1 MKVLIIGGGGRE
13 HALAWKCAQSPRVDE
28 VLVAPGNAG
37 TALEP
42 KVRNVGIEADDIDA
56 LLKLAARE
64 DVGLTIVGPEGP
76 LVAGIVDRFAA
87 AGRACF
93 GPSRAAARLEGS
105 KAFTKEFLERH
116 RIPTASY
123 AAFDKDSFDPAY
135 IRAQRLPLV
144 VKADGLAAGKGVLI
158 CETHEAAIEAATAML
173 GGSFGSAG
181 HTVVIEEFLHGEEVS
196 FIVIASDQTV
206 LPLATSQDHK
216 RRDDGDR
223 GPNTGGMGA
232 YSPAPIVT
240 PALHARIMREV
251 IEPTLRGLRAD
262 GNPYLGFLYAG
273 LMIAADGTPNVLE
286 FNCRFGDP
294 ETQPILMRLQSDLV
308 DLCEA
313 ALAGAGALD
322 RVDVRWDP
330 RAALG
335 VVMAAGGYPEAYRKG
350 DPISGLDAAARLPG
364 KVFHAGTG
372 MQAGTGTHTGAGA
385 HAAQIVTTGGRVLC
399 AVGLGE
405 SVAAAQTQAYELVHA
420 IHWNLVQYRRDIGYR
435 AIEREARKPAS
446 LG

>member
-1 MKVLIIGGGGRE
+1 MKILIVGGGGRE
-13 HALAWKCAQSPRVDE
+13 HALAWKCAQSPRVRE
-28 VLVAPGNAG
+28 VFVAPGNAG

-42 KVRNVGIEADDIDA
+42 KVRNAGIPADDIDA
-56 LLKLAARE
+56 LLQFAERE
-64 DVGLTIVGPEGP
+64 DIGLTIVGPEGP
-76 LVAGIVDRFAA
+76 LVAGIVDRFNAA
-87 AGRACF
+87 ARACF

-105 KAFTKEFLERH
+105 KAFTKDFLRRH
-116 RIPTASY
+116 RIPTAGY
-123 AAFDKDSFDPAY
+123 AAFTAATFDPAF
-135 IRAQRLPLV
+135 IRAQRLPVV
-144 VKADGLAAGKGVLI
+144 VKADGLAAGKGVVI
-158 CETHEAAIEAATAML
+158 CETHASALAAAEAML
-173 GGSFGSAG
+173 GGSFGAAG
-181 HTVVIEEFLHGEEVS
+181 RTIVVEEFLSGEEVS
-196 FIVIASDQTV
+196 FIVIASDQAV

-216 RRDDGDR
+216 RRDDGDQ

-240 PALHARIMREV
+240 PELHARIMREV

-313 ALAGAGALD
+313 ALGGTLQGADA
-322 RVDVRWDP
+322 RWDP

-335 VVMAAGGYPEAYRKG
+335 VVMAAGGYPDNYRKG
-350 DPISGLDAAARLPG
+350 DPIHGLDAAARLPG
-364 KVFHAGTG
+364 KVFHAGT
-372 MQAGTGTHTGAGA
+372 T
-385 HAAQIVTTGGRVLC
+385 AQGKEIVTAGGRVLC

-405 SVAAAQTQAYELVHA
+405 TVAAAQAQAYDLVHA

-435 AIEREARKPAS
+435 AIGPRR
-446 LG
+446 

>member
-1 MKVLIIGGGGRE
+1 MKVLIVGGGGRE
-13 HALAWKCAQSPRVDE
+13 HALAWKCAQSPRVDQ
-28 VLVAPGNAG
+28 VFVAPGNAG

-42 KVRNVGIEADDIDA
+42 KVSNVDIAADDIDA
-56 LLKLAARE
+56 LLAFATRE
-64 DVGLTIVGPEGP
+64 DIGLTIIGPEGP

-87 AGRACF
+87 GGRACF
-93 GPSRAAARLEGS
+93 GPSRASARLEGS
-105 KAFTKEFLERH
+105 KAYTKDFLERH

-123 AAFDKDSFDPAY
+123 ATFTKDTFDPAY
-135 IRAQRLPLV
+135 IRAQRLPVV
-144 VKADGLAAGKGVLI
+144 VKADGLAAGKGVVI
-158 CETHEAAIEAATAML
+158 CETHESAIEAATGML

-181 HTVVIEEFLHGEEVS
+181 QTIVIEEFLTGEEVS

-313 ALAGAGALD
+313 ALSGTLDPTGA
-322 RVDVRWDP
+322 RWDP

-335 VVMAAGGYPEAYRKG
+335 VVMAAGGYPESYHQG

-364 KVFHAGTG
+364 KVFHAGTRREG
-372 MQAGTGTHTGAGA
+372 
-385 HAAQIVTTGGRVLC
+385 AQIVTAGGRVLC
-399 AVGLGE
+399 SVGLGDT
-405 SVAAAQTQAYELVHA
+405 VAAAQAQAYDLVHA
-420 IHWNLVQYRRDIGYR
+420 ILWNLVQYRRDIGYR
-435 AIEREARKPAS
+435 AIAREQE
-446 LG
+446 